1 MIFFSGAKVTNSFK
15 HVFARD
21 GRVKGEK
28 SICERLAFKKRSSK
42 EFWLRNRLC
51 HTIDIQSTIVRF
63 LTPISLLK
71 LCVSVRGNQRT
82 LNNF

>member
-51 HTIDIQSTIVRF
+51 HTIDIQSSTFSHPYFIVKAVRF
-63 LTPISLLK
+63 
-71 LCVSVRGNQRT
+71 C
-82 LNNF
+82 